1 MSPSVAVSCSI
12 SASGRDDGPGRSAAE
27 LSTTRPASIEERFS
41 GGQGASRSWVVGK
54 RKFECRCTQVAVS
67 VERHNEKVDTSDSME
82 KALQRLPPAYSLAL
96 RLRDAGTP
104 DEVICGYLAIEPESF
119 DGLLRIAEDK
129 LASALHGDGLTE

>member
-1 MSPSVAVSCSI
+1 M
-12 SASGRDDGPGRSAAE
+12 
-27 LSTTRPASIEERFS
+27 
-41 GGQGASRSWVVGK
+41 
-54 RKFECRCTQVAVS
+54 S
-67 VERHNEKVDTSDSME
+67 VERHTEKVNASDSME

-119 DGLLRIAEDK
+119 DGLLRVAEDK